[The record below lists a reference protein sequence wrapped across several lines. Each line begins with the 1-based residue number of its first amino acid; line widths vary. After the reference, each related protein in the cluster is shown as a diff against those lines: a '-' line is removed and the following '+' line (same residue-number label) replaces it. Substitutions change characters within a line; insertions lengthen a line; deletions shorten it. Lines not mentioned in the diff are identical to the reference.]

1 MSVAF
6 NPQTGEALRLEG
18 GAWVKTELAENPETG
33 ERLAFDGKGWQP
45 VEAQTKGSASLGEA
59 IGKVGGNILDAVG
72 QFGAGFNEG
81 AGAVLS
87 LPRRVGSAVV
97 DAMDDRMAR
106 TNAAVR
112 QQMMMDP
119 RFAGQGMSAENADIG
134 PGTFPEMPEPI
145 PERNVMEAIAAL
157 APQPAG
163 PFQRVS
169 RRAGEVVGETLP
181 MIALPPAIGATV
193 PRAGAETAVEAI
205 GPVSRTI
212 QALVRGAGARPGMFV
227 GTEVAASAGAG
238 AGEQGMEEFGF
249 GAGGQMAGALAGGSI
264 PSLIT
269 FGPLGLAY
277 RFGKMAGGKYREAG
291 DEALG
296 NAQTGIRRLVGENAK
311 ENLAAGVAE
320 GERLRGV
327 VPGFNPS
334 LGEATG
340 DAAAIAQQRGMEAQ
354 ASGPRL
360 DELAARRTGNVE
372 ALDRYAQQNVPAA
385 EGTADDVLAGTVAR
399 RDEQLGAVAAD
410 EAALTAERQVV
421 AADLPTFDL
430 QEVGSRLRQQVI
442 EERDNARTRMSRMA
456 GTLGLNDVDLTVP
469 WKPFRDRL
477 LADFQ
482 ERGRFEDLKNYP
494 DLLRAVERVGE
505 MQPGRTS
512 GLVDAAGRSIQT
524 PPQPTTVRFDDIKT
538 LRERITSSL
547 HDELGKA
554 SPNRSL
560 VRNLVQLR
568 REVDD
573 ALPQMF
579 GELDPTLADRY
590 RQFRTAYFDEY
601 IKPFE
606 KGAAF
611 KARSQGR
618 NDLYQTPDEKVAGLF
633 LKPGAPTAAG
643 QLKAALGDRT
653 AAQTA
658 EAFLLDD
665 LRQFAVRDGVL
676 DGKRYDAWMRRWGSV
691 AKEFPD
697 VLARVGRAGD
707 ANQSLLARNAELM
720 ARRQNINDSILSRK
734 LRSVQTGGQT
744 PDALIDDALKDP
756 RLMRQVMDSVA
767 GDNRAKDA
775 LRRQVW
781 LRGVDDPAKFLTE
794 NEAAL
799 RIALGTDHLEA
810 LRNIFSGR
818 QMLGRMPAPT
828 GRPYEARP
836 LEKLEA
842 WIGMSLPQFANR
854 MYQFHSGWVPKQFLI
869 PDMISRHLR
878 GRSQQRTQAAL
889 EKALYDPQSARDFLD
904 IYINRKLKPAPFRRM
919 NAWMFEQGLSNEEAT
934 GDEGSPPSSR

>member
-1 MSVAF
+1 MAELTLE
-6 NPQTGEALRLEG
+6 QKRALALARARLRLEQEAGESKG
-18 GAWVKTELAENPETG
+18 GP
-33 ERLAFDGKGWQP
+33 
-45 VEAQTKGSASLGEA
+45 SLLGA
-59 IGKVGGNILDAVG
+59 VGRVGGNILDAAG

-87 LPRRVGSAVV
+87 LPTRAATAVV
-97 DAMDDRMAR
+97 DAVSSAVTGDPMPDR
-106 TNAAVR
+106 
-112 QQMMMDP
+112 
-119 RFAGQGMSAENADIG
+119 SS
-134 PGTFPEMPEPI
+134 
-145 PERNVMEAIAAL
+145 ERNVLEAIAAA

-163 PFQRVS
+163 PYQRVL

-181 MIALPPAIGATV
+181 LIAMPPALGATV
-193 PRAGAETAVEAI
+193 PRTGAEMAVEAV
-205 GPVSRTI
+205 GPVSRGI
-212 QALVRGAGARPGMFV
+212 QALVQGAGARPGLFV
-227 GTEVAASAGAG
+227 GVESAASAGAG
-238 AGEQGMEEFGF
+238 VGEQGMKELGF
-249 GAGGQMAGALAGGSI
+249 GTGGQMAGALVGGSI

-269 FGPLGLAY
+269 FGPIGMGVRGAKYL
-277 RFGKMAGGKYREAG
+277 GGKYREQG
-291 DEALG
+291 EEALG
-296 NAQTGIRRLVGENAK
+296 RAQSGISQLVGPNAR
-311 ENLAAGVAE
+311 EDFAAGIAE
-320 GERLRGV
+320 SARLRRV
-327 VPGFNPS
+327 MPGFNPS

-340 DAAAIAQQRGMEAQ
+340 DAAALAQQRSIEAV
-354 ASGPRL
+354 ASGPKL
-360 DELAARRTGNVE
+360 DELAARRAGNV
-372 ALDRYAQQNVPAA
+372 AAVDRYAEQNVPAT
-385 EGTADDVLAGTVAR
+385 EGAADDVFSAAVAR

-410 EAALTAERQVV
+410 EAALTAERQAVV
-421 AADLPTFDL
+421 DDLPTFDL

-456 GTLGLNDVDLTVP
+456 GTLGLNDVDLSVP

-477 LADFQ
+477 LADFN

-494 DLLRAVERVGE
+494 DLLQAVKRVGE
-505 MQPGRTS
+505 MQPGRQI
-512 GLVDAAGRSIQT
+512 GLVDAAGRPIQT

-547 HDELGKA
+547 NDELGKA
-554 SPNRSL
+554 SPNRRL

-618 NDLYQTPDEKVAGLF
+618 NDLYQTPDEKVASLF
-633 LKPGAPTAAG
+633 LKPGATTAAG
-643 QLKAALGDRT
+643 QLKAALGDRA

-676 DGKRYDAWMRRWGSV
+676 DAKLYDAWLRRWGSV

-697 VLARVGRAGD
+697 VLARVGRAGE
-707 ANQSLLARNAELM
+707 ANQSLLARNAELTW
-720 ARRQNINDSILSRK
+720 RRHNINDSILSRK
-734 LRSVQTGGQT
+734 LRSIQTGGQT
-744 PDALIDDALKDP
+744 QDALIDGALKDP
-756 RLMRQVMDSVA
+756 RLMRQVMDSIA

-781 LRGVDDPAKFLTE
+781 LRGVKDPKTFLTE
-794 NEAAL
+794 NEASL
-799 RIALGTDHLEA
+799 RIALGTDHLES
-810 LRNIFSGR
+810 LRNIFSAR
-818 QMLGRMPAPT
+818 QMLDRIPAPT
-828 GRPYEARP
+828 GSPFQPRMF
-836 LEKLEA
+836 EKLEA
-842 WIGMSLPQFANR
+842 WTGMSMPQFANR
-854 MYQFHSGWVPKQFLI
+854 LYQFHSGWVPKQFLI

-878 GRSQQRTQAAL
+878 GRSQRQTQAAL

-904 IYINRKLKPAPFRRM
+904 IYINRKLKTAPFRRM
-919 NAWMFEQGLSNEEAT
+919 QAWMFEQGLSTEESPD
-934 GDEGSPPSSR
+934 DERAPQQSR

>member
-6 NPQTGEALRLEG
+6 NSQTGEALRLEG

-33 ERLAFDGKGWQP
+33 ERLAFDGNGWQP
-45 VEAQTKGSASLGEA
+45 VEAQANGSAS
-59 IGKVGGNILDAVG
+59 IGDALATVGGNVMDMG
-72 QFGAGFNEG
+72 TQFFAGANEG
-81 AGAVLS
+81 MGAVLS
-87 LPRRVGSAVV
+87 LPRRAAAAVV
-97 DAMDDRMAR
+97 DAVSSAVTGDPMPDR
-106 TNAAVR
+106 
-112 QQMMMDP
+112 
-119 RFAGQGMSAENADIG
+119 SS
-134 PGTFPEMPEPI
+134 
-145 PERNVMEAIAAL
+145 ERNVLEAIAAM
-157 APQPAG
+157 APAPTTGA
-163 PFQRVS
+163 QRVA
-169 RRAGEVVGETLP
+169 RRSGEVVGESLP
-181 MIALPPAIGATV
+181 MVMLPPALGANV
-193 PRAGAETAVEAI
+193 PRAGAAMAQEAV
-205 GPVSRTI
+205 GPVSRGI
-212 QALVRGAGARPGMFV
+212 QSLFQSAGARPGLFV
-227 GTEVAASAGAG
+227 GTETVASAGAG
-238 AGEQGMEEFGF
+238 AGEQIAEEM
-249 GAGGQMAGALAGGSI
+249 GAGGVGQFVGAVAGGTL
-264 PSLIT
+264 PTLLT
-269 FGPLGLAY
+269 FGPLGLGYRAY
-277 RFGKMAGGKYREAG
+277 QMTGARFREGGAES
-291 DEALG
+291 LSS
-296 NAQTGIRRLVGENAK
+296 AQTGISRLVGPNAD
-311 ENLAAGVAE
+311 ETLAAGVTEA
-320 GERLRGV
+320 ERLRGV
-327 VPGFNPS
+327 MPGFNPS

-340 DAAAIAQQRGMEAQ
+340 DTAALAQQRAMEAQ

-360 DELAARRTGNVE
+360 DELAVRRAGNV
-372 ALDRYAQQNVPAA
+372 AAVDRYAEQKVPAT
-385 EGTADDVLAGTVAR
+385 EGTADDVFSAAVAR

-410 EAALTAERQVV
+410 EAALTAERQAV

-456 GTLGLNDVDLTVP
+456 GTLGLNDVDLSVP

-477 LADFQ
+477 LADFN

-505 MQPGRTS
+505 MQPGRQS
-512 GLVDAAGRSIQT
+512 GLVDAAGRPIQT

-547 HDELGKA
+547 NDELGKA
-554 SPNRSL
+554 SPNRRL

-618 NDLYQTPDEKVAGLF
+618 NDLYQTPDEKVASLF
-633 LKPGAPTAAG
+633 LKPGATTAAG
-643 QLKAALGDRT
+643 QLKAALGDRA

-676 DGKRYDAWMRRWGSV
+676 DGKRYDAWLRRWGSV

-697 VLARVGRAGD
+697 VLARVGRSGE
-707 ANQSLLARNAELM
+707 ANQSLLARNAELS

-734 LRSVQTGGQT
+734 LRSIQTGGQT
-744 PDALIDDALKDP
+744 QDALIGGALKDP
-756 RLMRQVMDSVA
+756 RLMRQVMDSIA

-781 LRGVDDPAKFLTE
+781 LRGVDDPARFLTE

-799 RIALGTDHLEA
+799 RIALGTDHLES
-810 LRNIFSGR
+810 LRNIFSAR
-818 QMLGRMPAPT
+818 QMLDRMPAPT
-828 GRPYEARP
+828 GRAYEARP
-836 LEKLEA
+836 LERLEQLT
-842 WIGMSLPQFANR
+842 GMSLPQFANR
-854 MYQFHSGWVPKQFLI
+854 MYQFHSGWVPKQYLI
-869 PDMISRHLR
+869 PDIASRVLR
-878 GRSQQRTQAAL
+878 GRSQRQTQAAL
-889 EKALYDPQSARDFLD
+889 ERALYDPQAARDFLD
-904 IYINRKLKPAPFRRM
+904 IHIRRKLKPAPFQRM
-919 NAWMFEQGLSNEEAT
+919 NAWLFEQGLGGDDAT
-934 GDEGSPPSSR
+934 NDEVPPPPSR